1 MKKKLVLMLCVI
13 SCLMLMMGCS
23 LTKENKS
30 LDKSKLTKSA
40 EEFAAQWFEYDF
52 KTTVEQYADQMSKEQ
67 ADSYKVCKDAEKTW
81 SMKKLWIRVFHGI
94 RYGNGYIDAYH

>member
-23 LTKENKS
+23 LTRENKS

-40 EEFAAQWFEYDF
+40 EEFAAQWFE
-52 KTTVEQYADQMSKEQ
+52 
-67 ADSYKVCKDAEKTW
+67 
-81 SMKKLWIRVFHGI
+81 
-94 RYGNGYIDAYH
+94 